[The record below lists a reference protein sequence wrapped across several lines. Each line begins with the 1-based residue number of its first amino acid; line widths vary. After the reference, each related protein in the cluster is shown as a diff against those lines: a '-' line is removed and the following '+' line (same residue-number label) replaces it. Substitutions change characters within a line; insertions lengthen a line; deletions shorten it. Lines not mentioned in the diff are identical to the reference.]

1 MAQRTNSTLKN
12 RRLGFGSVALIGLL
26 TLICSLGL
34 AADKKKPETIRATA
48 MGTGTQMGQNANVR
62 LIIFNYSTD
71 EDRQTLL
78 QAFQQGQTPALANA
92 LNKMKAVGHCDMAG
106 TMGYD
111 VSFIRSIDTP
121 TGRQI
126 RFITNRPLKNAEIVS
141 NSVTQSYSLT
151 AGEINVA
158 PDKKKSTGF
167 IYPAAELVINKE
179 GEFQFRLNQNAW
191 NLINIMDFK

>member
-1 MAQRTNSTLKN
+1 MTQLTSSTLKTC
-12 RRLGFGSVALIGLL
+12 RFGFGSLLLIGLL
-26 TLICSLGL
+26 TVTCSSGF
-34 AADKKKPETIRATA
+34 AADKKRPETIRATA
-48 MGTGTQMGQNANVR
+48 MGTGTQMGQNVNVR
-62 LIIFNYSTD
+62 LIIYDYSTD
-71 EDRQTLL
+71 EDRQALL
-78 QAFQQGQTPALANA
+78 QAFQQGQTPGLANV

-111 VSFIRSIDTP
+111 VSFIRAIQTP

-126 RFITNRPLKNAEIVS
+126 RFITNRPLKNMEVVS

-158 PDKKKSTGF
+158 TDKKKSTGF

>member
-1 MAQRTNSTLKN
+1 MAQPTSTTLRTC
-12 RRLGFGSVALIGLL
+12 RLGFGSLLLISLLALASSFGFA
-26 TLICSLGL
+26 GG
-34 AADKKKPETIRATA
+34 KKETETIRATA

-78 QAFQQGQTPALANA
+78 QAFQQGQTPALADA

-126 RFITNRPLKNAEIVS
+126 RFITNRPLKPMEIVS
-141 NSVTQSYSLT
+141 KSVTQTYSLT

-158 PDKKKSTGF
+158 KDKKKSTGF

-179 GEFQFRLNQNAW
+179 GEFQFLLNQNAW
-191 NLINIMDFK
+191 NLINIKDYK